1 MPQTTT
7 TEEKIR
13 GYLFEQ
19 YPTLATRSLAND
31 SPLAGI
37 LDSLAVLGV
46 IGFIEPEFSVE
57 VTTADL
63 TDENFN
69 SIASIARL
77 VDRLSA
83 AMAK

>member
-1 MPQTTT
+1 MPPTT

-13 GYLFEQ
+13 GYIFSQ
-19 YPTLATRSLAND
+19 YPALGTSGLANET
-31 SPLAGI
+31 SLAGI

-46 IGFIEPEFSVE
+46 IGFIEPEFMVE
-57 VTTADL
+57 LTTADL
-63 TDENFN
+63 TDENFE

-83 AMAK
+83 AAAK